1 MILLRVSDISK
12 RGEGDFALKNISFNQ
27 TKFEKIALVGE
38 TGSGKSTLLKII
50 AGLIEPDSGMVL
62 IGNERVEGPSKRL
75 VPGHPSIAYLSQYF
89 DLPRFLRVEQVLS
102 YSNLLS
108 KDEAITLYEICQIDH
123 LLARKTDQLSGGERQ
138 RIAMA
143 RLLTTSPRLLLLD
156 EPYSHLDMV
165 HKNILKSVV
174 TDIAR
179 KLKIT
184 CILVSHDPIDILPWA
199 DKILAMKDGQIIQEG
214 TPEQVYREPVND
226 YVAGLLGR
234 YFKVNSELAKAFSG
248 LKKSGKIEK
257 NSFCRPECFKIVS
270 KKKQGLKGKVAS
282 INFFGSYYEIDIQYL
297 QTIIKIRTTERSLET
312 GDDVY
317 FSMSDESL

>member
-1 MILLRVSDISK
+1 MILLRVADISK
-12 RGEGDFALKNISFNQ
+12 RGESEFALKDISFNQ
-27 TKFEKIALVGE
+27 ARFQKIAIVGE

-50 AGLIEPDSGMVL
+50 AGLIEPDNGMVL

-75 VPGHPSIAYLSQYF
+75 VPGNSSIAYLSQYF
-89 DLPRFLRVEQVLS
+89 DLPKFLRVEQILAYANTLS
-102 YSNLLS
+102 Q
-108 KDEAITLYEICQIDH
+108 KEARMLYEICQIDH

-174 TDIAR
+174 RDITR

-184 CILVSHDPIDILPWA
+184 CILVSHDPTDILPWA

-214 TPEQVYREPVND
+214 TPEQVYRWPVNE

-234 YFKVNSELAKAFSG
+234 YLKLNSELAKAISG
-248 LKKSGKIEK
+248 LTKSGKIEK
-257 NSFCRPECFKIVS
+257 NIFYRPECFKIAS
-270 KKKQGLKGKVAS
+270 KKKRGLKGKVAS
-282 INFFGSYYEIDIQYL
+282 ISFFGSYYEIDIQYS
-297 QTIIKIRTTERSLET
+297 QTIITIRTTAGNLET

-317 FSMSDESL
+317 FSLSDESM